1 MYNICVRCSAKQAA
15 KRVTD
20 TARHTPFPSPFLPAW
35 DAVHEKRGHTLRN
48 SGFAVPAGC
57 QNKLKSHHAGALGLK
72 DDSGTTQCLDAAIM
86 QGKWETP
93 AMAPSR
99 LVHCSRNMSGPWRD
113 TTKWPRL
120 LRDVG

>member
-1 MYNICVRCSAKQAA
+1 MYQICVRCPGKQAA
-15 KRVTD
+15 KRVTN
-20 TARHTPFPSPFLPAW
+20 TARHIPFPSPFLPAW
-35 DAVHEKRGHTLRN
+35 DAVHEKRGHTLRC
-48 SGFAVPAGC
+48 AGIIFQPQC
-57 QNKLKSHHAGALGLK
+57 SRVVGLELILTSCGHHKGRIP
-72 DDSGTTQCLDAAIM
+72 QCLDAAIM

-99 LVHCSRNMSGPWRD
+99 LVHCSRNMSEPWRD